1 MKLTLG
7 DVRAGIAKVLSLP
20 EDDIRVL
27 RFVNEAQQRLAYK
40 GKWQGTLAK
49 YVVTQSAGLITWP
62 RQLETI
68 ESAAIDTRPAVV
80 RNRWYEFVES
90 GPGLVDASG
99 ADASTLVDRGEAV
112 TFSDINSTGNPK
124 KLVFSSTAL
133 ADDGGMEMLIQ
144 GYDADGNWIRTKVND
159 EYIDG
164 EVVTLPVT
172 GDQGY
177 KVTTVNTFSAI
188 SGVQKTLTSGNVKVE
203 EVDTVTNVTRLI
215 GEYEPSEVRP
225 IYRRSMIPG
234 LSDSAAKTV
243 TVIGKMRFIPAI
255 TDSDW
260 LYISYEAALK
270 LMVQA
275 IDKEEKNL
283 LEESFAYE
291 AKAVGLMQDQLS
303 HHLGDGAV
311 AVPRVQGGEVFAGG
325 GVQNLQ

>member
-1 MKLTLG
+1 MRLTLG

-20 EDDIRVL
+20 EDDIRVV
-27 RFVNEAQQRLAYK
+27 RFINEAQQRLAYK

-68 ESAAIDTRPAVV
+68 ESAAIGTTPATV

-112 TFSDINSTGNPK
+112 TFSDINTDGNPK
-124 KLVFSSTAL
+124 KLVFSSSA
-133 ADDGGMEMLIQ
+133 ADDDEGLDLLVQ
-144 GYDADGNWIRTKVND
+144 GYDADGNWIRNKVND
-159 EYIDG
+159 VWIDG
-164 EVVTLPVT
+164 EVLTFPIAGST
-172 GDQGY
+172 PMD
-177 KVTTVNTFSAI
+177 VTTVSAFSSI
-188 SGVQKTLTSGNVKVE
+188 SGIQKTVTSGNIKVE
-203 EVDTVTNVTRLI
+203 ELDSVTSVRRQI

-234 LSDSAAKTV
+234 LSDAQAKTV
-243 TVIGKMRFIPAI
+243 TVIGKMRFIPA
-255 TDSDW
+255 TVDSDW

-275 IDKEEKNL
+275 VDKEEKNL
-283 LEESFAYE
+283 LDESFAYE
-291 AKAVGLMQDQLS
+291 AKSIGLMQDQLS
-303 HHLGDGAV
+303 HYLGDGAV

-325 GVQNLQ
+325 GVINLQ

>member
-20 EDDIRVL
+20 EDDIRVI
-27 RFVNEAQQRLAYK
+27 RFINEAQQRLAYK

-68 ESAAIDTRPAVV
+68 EAAAIDSNPAVV

-99 ADASTLVDRGEAV
+99 ADASTLIDRGEAV
-112 TFSDINSTGNPK
+112 TFSDIETTGNPK
-124 KLVFSSTAL
+124 KLKFYSTAGT
-133 ADDGGMEMLIQ
+133 DDGGLEILVQ
-144 GYDADGNWIRTKVND
+144 GYDWDGNWVRNKVSNTWM
-159 EYIDG
+159 DG
-164 EVVTLPVT
+164 EVLTLPTTGGTGYVLSTSNYSAITGIQKTVT
-172 GDQGY
+172 G
-177 KVTTVNTFSAI
+177 
-188 SGVQKTLTSGNVKVE
+188 GNIKLE
-203 EVDTVTNVTRLI
+203 ELDTVTSVVREI
-215 GEYEPSEVRP
+215 GEYEPTEVRP
-225 IYRRSMIPG
+225 VYRRSMVPG
-234 LSDSAAKTV
+234 LSDSQAKTV
-243 TVIGKMRFIPAI
+243 TVIGKMRFIPAVV
-255 TDSDW
+255 DSDW

-275 IDKEEKNL
+275 VDKEEKNL
-283 LEESFAYE
+283 IDESFAYE
-291 AKAVGLMQDQLS
+291 AKALGLMQDQLS

-325 GVQNLQ
+325 GVPNLQ

>member
-20 EDDIRVL
+20 EDDIRVI
-27 RFVNEAQQRLAYK
+27 RFINEAQQRLAYK

-68 ESAAIDTRPAVV
+68 ESAAIDSNPAVV

-99 ADASTLVDRGEAV
+99 ADASTLIDRGEAV
-112 TFSDINSTGNPK
+112 TFSDIETTGNPK
-124 KLVFSSTAL
+124 KLKFYSTAGT
-133 ADDGGMEMLIQ
+133 DDGGLEILVQ
-144 GYDADGNWIRTKVND
+144 GYDWDGNWVRNKVSNTWM
-159 EYIDG
+159 DG
-164 EVVTLPVT
+164 EVLTLPAAGGSGYVLSTSNYSAITGIQKTVT
-172 GDQGY
+172 G
-177 KVTTVNTFSAI
+177 
-188 SGVQKTLTSGNVKVE
+188 GNIKLE
-203 EVDTVTNVTRLI
+203 ELDTVTSVVREI
-215 GEYEPSEVRP
+215 GEYEPTEVRP
-225 IYRRSMIPG
+225 VYRRSMVPG
-234 LSDSAAKTV
+234 LSDSQAKTV
-243 TVIGKMRFIPAI
+243 TVIGKMRFIPAVV
-255 TDSDW
+255 DSDW

-275 IDKEEKNL
+275 VDKEEKNL
-283 LEESFAYE
+283 IEESFAYE
-291 AKAVGLMQDQLS
+291 TKALGLMQDQLS

-325 GVQNLQ
+325 GVPNLQ

>member
-20 EDDIRVL
+20 EDDIRVI
-27 RFVNEAQQRLAYK
+27 RFINEAQQRLAYK

-68 ESAAIDTRPAVV
+68 EAAAIDSNPAVV

-99 ADASTLVDRGEAV
+99 ADASTLIDRGEAV
-112 TFSDINSTGNPK
+112 TFSDIETTGNPK
-124 KLVFSSTAL
+124 KLKFYSTAGV
-133 ADDGGMEMLIQ
+133 DDGGLELLIQ
-144 GYDADGNWIRTKVND
+144 GYDWDGNWVRNKVSNTWM
-159 EYIDG
+159 DG
-164 EVVTLPVT
+164 EVLTLPAAGGSGYVLSTSNYSAITGIQKTVT
-172 GDQGY
+172 G
-177 KVTTVNTFSAI
+177 
-188 SGVQKTLTSGNVKVE
+188 GNIKLE
-203 EVDTVTNVTRLI
+203 ELDTVTSVVREI
-215 GEYEPSEVRP
+215 GEYEPTEVRP
-225 IYRRSMIPG
+225 VYRRSMIPG
-234 LSDSAAKTV
+234 LSDSQAKTV
-243 TVIGKMRFIPAI
+243 TVIGKMRFIPAVV
-255 TDSDW
+255 DADW

-291 AKAVGLMQDQLS
+291 AKALSLMQDQLS

-325 GVQNLQ
+325 GVPNLQ

>member
-20 EDDIRVL
+20 EDDIRVI
-27 RFVNEAQQRLAYK
+27 RFINEAQQRLAYK

-68 ESAAIDTRPAVV
+68 EAAAIDSNPAVV

-99 ADASTLVDRGEAV
+99 ADASTLIDRGEAV
-112 TFSDINSTGNPK
+112 TFSDIETTGNPK
-124 KLVFSSTAL
+124 KLKFYSTAGV
-133 ADDGGMEMLIQ
+133 DDGGLELLIQ
-144 GYDADGNWIRTKVND
+144 GYDWDGNWVRNKVSNTWM
-159 EYIDG
+159 DG
-164 EVVTLPVT
+164 EVLTLPAA
-172 GDQGY
+172 GGSGY
-177 KVTTVNTFSAI
+177 VLTTSNYSAI
-188 SGVQKTLTSGNVKVE
+188 TGIQKTVTSGNIKLE
-203 EVDTVTNVTRLI
+203 ELDTVTSVVREI
-215 GEYEPSEVRP
+215 GEYEPTEVRP
-225 IYRRSMIPG
+225 VYRRSMIPG
-234 LSDSAAKTV
+234 LSDSQAKTV
-243 TVIGKMRFIPAI
+243 TVIGKMRFIPAVV
-255 TDSDW
+255 DSDW

-291 AKAVGLMQDQLS
+291 AKALGLMQDQLS

-325 GVQNLQ
+325 GVPNLQ

>member
-20 EDDIRVL
+20 EDDIRVI
-27 RFVNEAQQRLAYK
+27 RFINEAQQRLAYK

-68 ESAAIDTRPAVV
+68 ESAAIDSNPAVV

-99 ADASTLVDRGEAV
+99 ADASTLIDRGEAV
-112 TFSDINSTGNPK
+112 TFSDIETTGNPK
-124 KLVFSSTAL
+124 KLKFYSTAGT
-133 ADDGGMEMLIQ
+133 DDGGLEILVQ
-144 GYDADGNWIRTKVND
+144 GYDWDGNWVRNKVSNTWM
-159 EYIDG
+159 DG
-164 EVVTLPVT
+164 EVLTLPAAGGSGYVLSTSNYSAITGIQKTVT
-172 GDQGY
+172 G
-177 KVTTVNTFSAI
+177 
-188 SGVQKTLTSGNVKVE
+188 GNIKLE
-203 EVDTVTNVTRLI
+203 ELDTVTSVVREI
-215 GEYEPSEVRP
+215 GEYEPTEVRP
-225 IYRRSMIPG
+225 VYRRSMVPG
-234 LSDSAAKTV
+234 LSDSQAKTV
-243 TVIGKMRFIPAI
+243 TVIGKMRFIPAVV
-255 TDSDW
+255 DSDW

-275 IDKEEKNL
+275 VDKEEKNL
-283 LEESFAYE
+283 IEESFAYE
-291 AKAVGLMQDQLS
+291 AKALGLMQDQLS

-325 GVQNLQ
+325 GVPNLQ

>member
-20 EDDIRVL
+20 EDDIRVI
-27 RFVNEAQQRLAYK
+27 RFINEAQQRLAYK

-68 ESAAIDTRPAVV
+68 EAAAIDSNPAVV

-99 ADASTLVDRGEAV
+99 ADASTLIDRGEAV
-112 TFSDINSTGNPK
+112 TFSDIETTGNPK
-124 KLVFSSTAL
+124 KLKFYSTAGV
-133 ADDGGMEMLIQ
+133 DDGGLELLIQ
-144 GYDADGNWIRTKVND
+144 GYDWDGNWVRNKVSNTWM
-159 EYIDG
+159 DG
-164 EVVTLPVT
+164 EVLTLPAAGGSGYVLSTSNYSAITGIQKTVT
-172 GDQGY
+172 G
-177 KVTTVNTFSAI
+177 
-188 SGVQKTLTSGNVKVE
+188 GNIKLE
-203 EVDTVTNVTRLI
+203 ELDTVTSVVREI
-215 GEYEPSEVRP
+215 GEYEPTEVRP
-225 IYRRSMIPG
+225 VYRRSMIPG
-234 LSDSAAKTV
+234 LSDSQAKTV
-243 TVIGKMRFIPAI
+243 TVIGKMRFIPAVV
-255 TDSDW
+255 DSDW

-291 AKAVGLMQDQLS
+291 AKALSLMQDQLS

-325 GVQNLQ
+325 GVPNLQ

>member
-20 EDDIRVL
+20 EDDIRVI
-27 RFVNEAQQRLAYK
+27 RFINEAQQRLAYK

-68 ESAAIDTRPAVV
+68 EAAAIDSNPAVV

-99 ADASTLVDRGEAV
+99 ADASTLIDRGEAV
-112 TFSDINSTGNPK
+112 TFSDIETTGNPK
-124 KLVFSSTAL
+124 KLKFYSTAGV
-133 ADDGGMEMLIQ
+133 DDGGLELLIQ
-144 GYDADGNWIRTKVND
+144 GYDWDGNWVRNKVSNTWM
-159 EYIDG
+159 DG
-164 EVVTLPVT
+164 EVLTLPAA
-172 GDQGY
+172 GGSGY
-177 KVTTVNTFSAI
+177 VLSVSNYSAI
-188 SGVQKTLTSGNVKVE
+188 TGIQKTVTSGNIKLE
-203 EVDTVTNVTRLI
+203 ELDTVTSVVREI
-215 GEYEPSEVRP
+215 GEYEPTEVRP
-225 IYRRSMIPG
+225 VYRRSMIPG
-234 LSDSAAKTV
+234 LSDSQAKTV
-243 TVIGKMRFIPAI
+243 TVIGKMRFIPAVV
-255 TDSDW
+255 DSDW

-291 AKAVGLMQDQLS
+291 AKALSLMQDQLS

-325 GVQNLQ
+325 GVPNLQ